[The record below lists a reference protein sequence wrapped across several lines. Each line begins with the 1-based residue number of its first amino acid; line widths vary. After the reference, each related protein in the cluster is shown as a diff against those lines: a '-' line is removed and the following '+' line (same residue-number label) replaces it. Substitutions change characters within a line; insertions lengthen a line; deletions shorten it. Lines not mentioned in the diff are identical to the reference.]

1 MPLSFCQI
9 VRNKINALLIR
20 RTTLWKDIQRFAGW
34 LESEATSAAKEANQS
49 TIVIELGPDG
59 LVETMRIGLKKYPHE
74 FNIYQRLWSFLGA
87 FDIRRVKLDARLEK
101 NQVEDVFVL
110 LYSHRRELAKRRAG
124 RTSRGVTRALLSRQG
139 VLVAC
144 TRSSIQD
151 KTLLISYSYCTLR
164 FSRIVR
170 WFEQGHK
177 AFPDHRALF
186 RAAPRYALLIGAVTT
201 CPGIILTYIY
211 KDWFLLTIL
220 AVATPILIG
229 LIYLFFMVVGSVEYD
244 NEEKEYNLIKAYE
257 KLKIYTD
264 RIQADIHRARMVQE
278 RFLPDLSSMPL
289 SEQLDWAGS
298 FVPAQQV
305 GGDYFDVRTLDDN
318 RVAILFSDVSG
329 HGMAAAFITAIL
341 KTTFQAWVDNKS
353 TLPELVD
360 QLNSNLCRL
369 TPEESFAAVFMAI
382 YNASTGEFHYVNAGH
397 QPEPWRI
404 PDNNEKPISALSDA
418 RTLII
423 GVEENITIVTSRQTL
438 KPEDIIL
445 FVSDG
450 VVENQNADGEQYGTD
465 RFEKFLDAKRQRPV
479 RDLVKLIVNE
489 TEAFPKGAEQSDDR
503 TILAFQIKP

>member
-1 MPLSFCQI
+1 MPLGFCQI
-9 VRNKINALLIR
+9 ARNKLNALLIR
-20 RTTLWKDIQRFAGW
+20 RTELWKDIQRFAGW
-34 LESEATSAAKEANQS
+34 LESEATSAAREANQS
-49 TIVIELGPDG
+49 TILIELGPDG

-74 FNIYQRLWSFLGA
+74 LNVYQRLWNFLEEL
-87 FDIRRVKLDARLEK
+87 DIRCVKLDARLEK

-110 LYSHRRELAKRRAG
+110 LYGHRRELARRRYG
-124 RTSRGVTRALLSRQG
+124 RASRGVIRALLSTQG

-151 KTLLISYSYCTLR
+151 GTLIVSYSYCTLR

-170 WFEQGHK
+170 WFEREHE

-186 RAAPRYALLIGAVTT
+186 RAAPRYALLIGVVTT

-220 AVATPILIG
+220 AIATPVLIG

-244 NEEKEYNLIKAYE
+244 NEEKEYNLVKAYD
-257 KLKIYTD
+257 KLKVYTD
-264 RIQADIHRARMVQE
+264 RTQADIHRARMVQE

-289 SEQLDWAGS
+289 SDQLDWAGS
-298 FVPAQQV
+298 FAPAQQV

-341 KTTFQAWVDNKS
+341 KTTFHAWVDNKS
-353 TLPELVD
+353 ILPELVS
-360 QLNSNLCRL
+360 QLNWNLCRL

-382 YNASTGEFHYVNAGH
+382 YDASTGEFHYVNAGH

-404 PDNNEKPISALSDA
+404 PANSEKSISALSDA
-418 RTLII
+418 RNLIM
-423 GVEENITIVTSRQTL
+423 GVEENITIVTAGQTL
-438 KPEDIIL
+438 KSEDIVL

-450 VVENQNADGEQYGTD
+450 VVENQDADGEQYGTD
-465 RFEKFLDAKRQRPV
+465 RFEKFLDVKRQRPV

-489 TEAFPKGAEQSDDR
+489 MEAFPKGAEQSDDR